1 MNEETIKIDNEE
13 SNKID
18 NEESIKI
25 DNEEAIKIDKEERR
39 KKKEERRRRKYSQM
53 INYPNMTVEIQQVTE
68 TDTDTDAELFNNIFD
83 ENQVICQNNVKRY
96 VFCST
101 IFILYAVIGFMYYTY
116 IY

>member
-1 MNEETIKIDNEE
+1 MNEDPDK
-13 SNKID
+13 K
-18 NEESIKI
+18 
-25 DNEEAIKIDKEERR
+25 DNEEAIKKDKEERR

-53 INYPNMTVEIQQVTE
+53 INYPNMTVEIQLAAE
-68 TDTDTDAELFNNIFD
+68 TDTDAEIFNNIFD

-101 IFILYAVIGFMYYTY
+101 IFILYAAIGFMYYTY

>member
-1 MNEETIKIDNEE
+1 MNEEPDKKDNEE
-13 SNKID
+13 PDKKD
-18 NEESIKI
+18 NEDK
-25 DNEEAIKIDKEERR
+25 EEAIKKDKEERR

-53 INYPNMTVEIQQVTE
+53 INYPNMTVEIQQVAE
-68 TDTDTDAELFNNIFD
+68 TDTDAEIFNNIFD

-101 IFILYAVIGFMYYTY
+101 IFILYAAIGFMYYTY

>member
-13 SNKID
+13 V
-18 NEESIKI
+18 IKK
-25 DNEEAIKIDKEERR
+25 DNEEAIKKDKEERR
-39 KKKEERRRRKYSQM
+39 KRKEERRRRKYSQM
-53 INYPNMTVEIQQVTE
+53 INYPNMNVEIQLATE
-68 TDTDTDAELFNNIFD
+68 TDTDTELFNNMFE

-101 IFILYAVIGFMYYTY
+101 IFILYAAIGFMYYTY

>member
-13 SNKID
+13 SNKKD
-18 NEESIKI
+18 NEESNKK

-39 KKKEERRRRKYSQM
+39 KKKEDRRRRKYSQM
-53 INYPNMTVEIQQVTE
+53 INYPNMSVEIQLATE
-68 TDTDTDAELFNNIFD
+68 TDTDAEIFNDIFD

-101 IFILYAVIGFMYYTY
+101 IFILYAAIGFMYYTY

>member
-1 MNEETIKIDNEE
+1 
-13 SNKID
+13 
-18 NEESIKI
+18 
-25 DNEEAIKIDKEERR
+25 
-39 KKKEERRRRKYSQM
+39 M

-68 TDTDTDAELFNNIFD
+68 TDTDAELINNIFD

-101 IFILYAVIGFMYYTY
+101 IFILYAAIGFMYYTY

>member
-1 MNEETIKIDNEE
+1 MNED

-18 NEESIKI
+18 NEEP
-25 DNEEAIKIDKEERR
+25 IKIDKEEHVKIDNVEAIKKDKEERR
-39 KKKEERRRRKYSQM
+39 KRKEERRRIRKYSEM
-53 INYPNMTVEIQQVTE
+53 INYPNMNVEMIPVTE
-68 TDTDTDAELFNNIFD
+68 PDSELFNNMFD

-101 IFILYAVIGFMYYTY
+101 IFILYGIIGFMYYTY